1 MLLLRT
7 SAQVYGALTMRAQHQ
22 LMKIRGD
29 SSAVSRGPDRDHALL
44 AAFLDATSRI
54 DRRALQKA
62 IALSEAPKAVN
73 LEAVNLEAVNLEAV
87 DLEAINPE
95 PVNLEAQPIS
105 FEADPVSLEA
115 EPALP
120 EASLTLLEVQP
131 TSTAP
136 KSQIAPFTF
145 RRANLVKA

>member
-1 MLLLRT
+1 
-7 SAQVYGALTMRAQHQ
+7 MRAQHQ
-22 LMKIRGD
+22 IMKIRGD
-29 SSAVSRGPDRDHALL
+29 SSAVSKGPDRDHALL

-54 DRRALQKA
+54 DRRALQKT
-62 IALSEAPKAVN
+62 IVLSEAPKAVN
-73 LEAVNLEAVNLEAV
+73 LE
-87 DLEAINPE
+87 
-95 PVNLEAQPIS
+95 PVNLEAQPMS

-115 EPALP
+115 EPALL
-120 EASLTLLEVQP
+120 EVNLKLLEVQP